1 MTYEFI
7 RDMSDA
13 IGMLQA
19 AFQKHGMLGP
29 SGVVMGDIV
38 DFHNLR
44 NMPPPRHVLTAM
56 AANPLPLNVACNV
69 RGVAFIRPEG

>member
-1 MTYEFI
+1 MTEEFI

-13 IGMLQA
+13 IGRLQA
-19 AFQKHGMLGP
+19 TFRKHGMFGP

-44 NMPPPRHVLTAM
+44 SMPPPPHVLTAM
-56 AANPLPLNVACNV
+56 AANPLPLNVACKV
-69 RGVAFIRPEG
+69 RGVAFLRPDQ